1 MTDQK
6 ADDRR
11 ALLLVDDD
19 ERLRTNMARAL
30 VRRGFDV
37 HGAANFDEAMA
48 VARDVAPELA
58 LVDLRMPGPSGLEL
72 VQALRAHDPTIRVV
86 ILTGY
91 GSIATAVEAMRLG
104 AVHYL
109 QKPVDADDVAAAFLS
124 PPDAARSLPNAP
136 SEPPSLDRVKWE
148 HISRVLADC
157 GGNVTV
163 AARKLGLH
171 RRSLQRML
179 NKLPGPE

>member
-1 MTDQK
+1 MTDQE
-6 ADDRR
+6 AGGRR

-19 ERLRTNMARAL
+19 ERLRTHMARAL
-30 VRRGFDV
+30 DRRGLDV
-37 HGAANFDEAMA
+37 RSAASFDEAMA
-48 VARDVAPELA
+48 VARETSPALA
-58 LVDLRMPGPSGLEL
+58 LVDLRMPGASGLEL
-72 VQALRAHDPTIRVV
+72 VRALRAHDPAIRVV

-109 QKPVDADDVAAAFLS
+109 QKPVDADDVVTALLY
-124 PPDAARSLPNAP
+124 PLGNPRGLPTAP
-136 SEPPSLDRVKWE
+136 SELPSLDRVKWE
-148 HISRVLADC
+148 HISRVLAEC
-157 GGNVTV
+157 EGNVTV

-179 NKLPGPE
+179 NKLPGPK